1 MKYIDINCDMGESFG
16 AYTIGMDDEVLPHIT
31 SANIACGFHAGDPMV
46 LRKTV
51 HMARKSDTG
60 VGAHPGFPD
69 LIGFGRRKMDCT
81 LAEIS
86 NYVIYQ
92 VGAIQGFCKAE
103 NTVLQHVKPHGGLY
117 NMAAEDPEIVK
128 AIAEAVASLDKDL
141 LLVCLAGNNA
151 PLFRKIAE
159 NAGIRVMLE
168 AFPDRAYTPE
178 GTLVSRSKP
187 HAVVK
192 DPGEVA
198 KRALMMAAEGRI
210 EAEDGSMLSLEPDT
224 LCVHGDTPA
233 AVEMVRNI
241 KELLVQHNVR
251 VMPMGQIQ
259 AIRDRDG
266 KR

>member
-16 AYTIGMDDEVLPHIT
+16 AYTIGMDAEVLPYIT
-31 SANIACGFHAGDPMV
+31 SANIACGFHAGEPMV
-46 LRKTV
+46 MRKTV
-51 HMARKSDTG
+51 RMARENNTG

-69 LIGFGRRKMDCT
+69 LVGFGRRKMDCS

-92 VGAIQGFCKAE
+92 VGAIQGFCKVE

-117 NMAAEDPEIVK
+117 NMAAEDPEIVRT
-128 AIAEAVASLDKDL
+128 IAEAIASLDKNL
-141 LLVCLAGNNA
+141 LLVCLAGKNA
-151 PLFRKIAE
+151 PLFREIGRK
-159 NAGIRVMLE
+159 AGIQVMFE

-178 GTLVSRSKP
+178 GTLVSRGKP

-192 DPGEVA
+192 DPEEVA
-198 KRALMMAAEGRI
+198 KRALMMAAEGKI
-210 EAEDGSMLSLEPDT
+210 EAEDGSMLFLEPDT

-241 KELLVQHNVR
+241 KEILVQNNVS
-251 VMPMGQIQ
+251 VMPMAQIV
-259 AIRDRDG
+259 AIRNG

>member
-16 AYTIGMDDEVLPHIT
+16 AYTIGMDAEVLPHIT

-51 HMARKSDTG
+51 RMAREKNIG

-69 LIGFGRRKMDCT
+69 LAGFGRRKMDCT
-81 LAEIS
+81 HDEIS

-92 VGAIQGFCKAE
+92 VSAIQGFCKVE
-103 NTVLQHVKPHGGLY
+103 KTVLQHVKPHGGLY
-117 NMAAEDPEIVK
+117 NMAAEDPELVK
-128 AIAEAVASLDKDL
+128 TIAEAIASLDKNL
-141 LLVCLAGNNA
+141 LLVCLAGKNA
-151 PLFRKIAE
+151 PEFREIGRR
-159 NAGIRVMLE
+159 AGIRVMFE
-168 AFPDRAYTPE
+168 AFPDRAYTSQ

-192 DPGEVA
+192 DPEEVA

-210 EAEDGSMLSLEPDT
+210 EAEDGGMLSLEPDT

-241 KELLVQHNVR
+241 RELLVRNHVT
-251 VMPMGQIQ
+251 VMPMAQIE
-259 AIRDRDG
+259 AIRNG